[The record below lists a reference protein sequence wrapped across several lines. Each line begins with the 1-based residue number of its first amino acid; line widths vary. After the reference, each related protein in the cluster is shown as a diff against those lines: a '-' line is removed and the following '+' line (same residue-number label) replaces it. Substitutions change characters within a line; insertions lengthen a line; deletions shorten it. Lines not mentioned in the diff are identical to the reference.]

1 MRGTI
6 KYLIFLLVSM
16 LSVSCVSDSDPD
28 IMPTDE
34 PRNIIFTVSLAENKT
49 RAAWEEVYPSEEG
62 VLFDFRI
69 NPEKLHVVIFA
80 EDGTRLGTLE
90 NLLYFPTDDSD
101 TQFLFIGQMP
111 EAFAKHFNDNADET
125 VRKYKFM
132 VLANCDA
139 STSGE
144 QYITFNHAQLHPS
157 NVNASIPMWG
167 VTEVELTPLE
177 GNQRWDIGDISL
189 LRAAAKVEVKL
200 SDELK
205 NEGTTINS
213 ATLKYYNQTGY
224 VLPSG
229 GMTALQTADL
239 DQEEC
244 VRVYRH
250 AAETLPFIKDETTGN
265 YYVYVTEYDNIN
277 YSGERNKISLTCKVG
292 DEEKTFEDAISFCRY
307 SEGLPDE
314 NSPYNIVRNHI
325 YEFTIT
331 KIAGSNL
338 VLEYTVANWTTED
351 WDGNGKDHEEHLLEY
366 PTYHNPVVPEAF
378 LSLDG
383 QEQENYTIT
392 QEPKMYF
399 SGEGN
404 LEKGGF
410 DCYFQILAPVGVM
423 WKPVFMGSEANYQ
436 IRVYKV
442 DSNLKQDN
450 NAIFDTEIEGLQN
463 NLGVCEAGE
472 WFHLI
477 IFPKSANGAGTTNI
491 DLGITY
497 YQDWTDQ
504 YINLY
509 INGEYGN
516 IRWPQSGDNPK
527 LIKIKHVS
535 Q

>member
-1 MRGTI
+1 MRGFV
-6 KYLIFLLVSM
+6 KYLIWLLVSM
-16 LSVSCVSDSDPD
+16 LSVSCTSDSDSSVIPA
-28 IMPTDE
+28 DE
-34 PRNIIFTVSLAENKT
+34 PRNIIFTISFADNKS
-49 RAAWEEVYPSEEG
+49 RAAWSDSYDKENG
-62 VLFDFRI
+62 VPFDSRI
-69 NPEKLHVVIFA
+69 NPEKLHVVVFA
-80 EDGTRLGTLE
+80 QDGTRLGTLE
-90 NLLYFPTDDSD
+90 YLLYFPTENDD
-101 TQFLFIGQMP
+101 TKYQFIGQMP
-111 EAFAKHFNDNADET
+111 AAFATHYKANPND
-125 VRKYKFM
+125 KYKFM

-139 STSGE
+139 NPNGE
-144 QYITFNHAQLHPS
+144 ESATYSYTQLNPTEED
-157 NVNASIPMWG
+157 ASIPMWG
-167 VTEVELTPLE
+167 VKEVELTPLE
-177 GNQRWDIGDISL
+177 GSQRWDIGDISL

-200 SDELK
+200 SDALK
-205 NEGTTINS
+205 NKSTTITS

-229 GMTALQTADL
+229 GMTKEKTESL

-250 AAETLPFIKDETTGN
+250 AAVNLPFIKDETTGS

-277 YSGERNKISLTCKVG
+277 NSGERNKISLTCTVG
-292 DEEKTFEDAISFCRY
+292 NKEKTFEDAISFCRY
-307 SEGLPDE
+307 DGNGLPVE
-314 NSPYNIVRNHI
+314 NSHYNIVRNHI

-331 KIAGSNL
+331 KIAGSSL
-338 VLEYTVANWTTED
+338 VLEYTVANWTTEV
-351 WDGNGKDHEEHLLEY
+351 WGNGKDHEEHLLEY